1 MKVLPINNTS
11 FKAALCT
18 NYEENQKGVSK
29 LYSRFNYW
37 PYFIDNFRKAPSFNE
52 FENVLTKVC
61 NKNQDDVVLALERI
75 RHSDNYVLA
84 AYKNDN
90 DVLEDR
96 ATTGVV
102 FSTSVNKSGI
112 VLRKMFERGRLT
124 TVEMELPN
132 GTTKFF
138 DDFFKAVKFALENFV
153 HNNKSDIYESLMSEK
168 YIPAKEYLKRFAQK
182 VAK

>member
-18 NYEENQKGVSK
+18 NYEENQKGDSK

-37 PYFIDNFRKAPSFNE
+37 PYFIDDFRKAPSFKE
-52 FENVLTKVC
+52 FENILTDVC

-75 RHSDNYVLA
+75 RDSDNYVLA
-84 AYKNDN
+84 AYKNDI
-90 DVLEDR
+90 DVLGDR
-96 ATTGVV
+96 DTTGVV
-102 FSTSVNKSGI
+102 FCTSVNKSGI
-112 VLRKMFERGRLT
+112 VLRKIFERGRLT
-124 TVEMELPN
+124 NVQMELPN
-132 GTTKFF
+132 GTQKFF

-153 HNNKSDIYESLMSEK
+153 HSNKSDIYESLMSEK